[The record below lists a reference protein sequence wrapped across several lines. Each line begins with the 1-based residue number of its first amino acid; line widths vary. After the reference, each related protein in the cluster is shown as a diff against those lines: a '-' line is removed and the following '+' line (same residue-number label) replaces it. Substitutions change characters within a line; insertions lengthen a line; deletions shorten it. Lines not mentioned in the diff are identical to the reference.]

1 VNRILAFVIGDRRR
15 VREVTFRENG
25 LEFRCLVNEDN
36 LWVAVKDNLILGEY
50 EREGLRLDRFSGV
63 VVDAGA
69 HVGTFALLA
78 STHAQSVV
86 AIEAHPENFSM
97 LQHNIS
103 RNHRTNVTA
112 FHSALWTVGGT
123 VEFVEGA
130 RTSEGAIR
138 GESGELF
145 SVPSI
150 TLDSI
155 TASTGPID
163 LLKLDIEG
171 AEFDVLD
178 AASEDSLSQISAIAA
193 ELHLKGRRD
202 RLDPT
207 LARLRSL
214 GFTAVVRRPP
224 LHNWKETMAA
234 IWRHRRRLK
243 GEVRLRLAVP
253 VVYTLV
259 ALADP
264 LFHVRERLEH
274 GELAFL
280 FATRTAPSLPSMCRS
295 GDVYA

>member
-1 VNRILAFVIGDRRR
+1 
-15 VREVTFRENG
+15 
-25 LEFRCLVNEDN
+25 
-36 LWVAVKDNLILGEY
+36 
-50 EREGLRLDRFSGV
+50 
-63 VVDAGA
+63 
-69 HVGTFALLA
+69 
-78 STHAQSVV
+78 
-86 AIEAHPENFSM
+86 M
-97 LQHNIS
+97 
-103 RNHRTNVTA
+103 TA
-112 FHSALWTVGGT
+112 FHSALWTVEGT
-123 VEFVEGA
+123 VGFVEGA
-130 RTSEGAIR
+130 RTSER
-138 GESGELF
+138 GNPRRVRETF
-145 SVPSI
+145 SVPSM
-150 TLDSI
+150 TLDSV

-178 AASEDSLSQISAIAA
+178 AAWRILCAKSRPSPQNSTSKD
-193 ELHLKGRRD
+193 RRD

-224 LHNWKETMAA
+224 LHDWKETMAA

-280 FATRTAPSLPSMCRS
+280 FATRAVPS
-295 GDVYA
+295 